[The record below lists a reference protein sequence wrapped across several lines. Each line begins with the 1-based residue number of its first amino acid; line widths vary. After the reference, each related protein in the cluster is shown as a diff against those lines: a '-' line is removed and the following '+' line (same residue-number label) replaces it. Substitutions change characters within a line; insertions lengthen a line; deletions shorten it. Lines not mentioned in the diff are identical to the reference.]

1 MMKCSIGEIG
11 KGDRSMEIRQIALE
25 IAQLVEKKNHDYDNS
40 FDKTMDKY
48 GDTAYFLR
56 IEDKLNRLI
65 NLSKKE
71 AKVNDEKVEDTLK
84 DIIGYTLLMIKY
96 KNKK

>member
-1 MMKCSIGEIG
+1 M
-11 KGDRSMEIRQIALE
+11 GDIMEIRQIALE

-40 FDKTMDKY
+40 FDKTMDIY

>member
-1 MMKCSIGEIG
+1 MMKCLIGGIG
-11 KGDRSMEIRQIALE
+11 KMEIRQIALE
-25 IAQLVEKKNHDYDNS
+25 IAQLVEKKNHDYNNS

>member
-1 MMKCSIGEIG
+1 
-11 KGDRSMEIRQIALE
+11 MEIRQIALE

-84 DIIGYTLLMIKY
+84 DIIVYTLLMIKY

>member
-1 MMKCSIGEIG
+1 MMKCLIGGIG
-11 KGDRSMEIRQIALE
+11 KMEIRQIALE
-25 IAQLVEKKNHDYDNS
+25 IALLVEKKNHDYDNS

>member
-1 MMKCSIGEIG
+1 
-11 KGDRSMEIRQIALE
+11 MEIRQIALE

-65 NLSKKE
+65 NLSKKQ
-71 AKVNDEKVEDTLK
+71 AKVSDENVEDTLK
-84 DIIGYTLLMIKY
+84 DIIGYTLLMLNY